1 LQKRISPPH
10 EQSVH
15 DDTPVD
21 LRRAFP
27 LAASNG
33 ICQNRRHP
41 SMSTPNPSALPPW
54 ANEIIDLYESG
65 ARAQF
70 ILHGNV
76 DDVLLLPAP
85 DKARIVALET
95 YLRERLLARF
105 DVVIRYDLGNGI
117 RVEKGGDRFA
127 EWPPAAKENALPKA
141 PREAIIV
148 LTHYL
153 RFCANM
159 AQLKPERATRVAVII
174 RNAGLIVPPSGGGAN
189 YELSAIASQL
199 RDWAADPAIA
209 EHHCAT
215 FLISENLN
223 DLHPLV
229 ARNPQAACIAVPL
242 PQKAELEPALAQLA
256 AFYPLPLTPFGG
268 DFSQP
273 AAALAGATLNSIETL
288 LQTRH
293 HHRKELTP
301 RDLIDLKKELIERDA
316 QGLIEFIKPDRSLD
330 DLHGQESI
338 KAWLRQDIAL
348 WSAGDL
354 AALPMGYLFCGP
366 VGTGK
371 TYMVE
376 CLAGEAGVPVVKM
389 KNFRDKWVGS
399 TESNLEKIFLL
410 LDALGRCIVFVDE
423 AAQALGRRNADSGD
437 SGVSGRV
444 YGMMA
449 ERMSDSRKRGRI
461 VWALATS
468 RPDLVEVDL
477 KRPGRVDV
485 KIPLFP
491 TATPEEGYRLIRA
504 LAKRR
509 GVPLE
514 ESLPEIFRPS
524 IPDLL
529 TPGAAEALS
538 VKLYRA
544 LKTGAANPEAALSA
558 ALRDYQPPVPLT
570 VIEDQ
575 IRLAV
580 HEATDL
586 AFVPDR
592 FRA

>member
-1 LQKRISPPH
+1 
-10 EQSVH
+10 
-15 DDTPVD
+15 
-21 LRRAFP
+21 
-27 LAASNG
+27 
-33 ICQNRRHP
+33 
-41 SMSTPNPSALPPW
+41 MSTPTPSDLPPW
-54 ANEIIDLYESG
+54 ACEVIDLYESG
-65 ARAQF
+65 ACSQF

-76 DDVLLLPAP
+76 DDRVLLPVSGGTP
-85 DKARIVALET
+85 KIVALEAF
-95 YLRERLLARF
+95 LRDRLLVRF
-105 DVVIRYDLGNGI
+105 DVVISYDLGNGI

-127 EWPPAAKENALPKA
+127 EWPPAAKEATLPKI

-153 RFCANM
+153 RFCANVTR
-159 AQLKPERATRVAVII
+159 LKPEKATRVAVIM
-174 RNAGLIVPPSGGGAN
+174 RNAGLIVPPSNGGAN

-199 RDWAADPAIA
+199 REWAADPTIA
-209 EHHCAT
+209 EQHCAT
-215 FLISENLN
+215 FLLTENLN

-229 ARNPQAACIAVPL
+229 ARNPQASRVSIPL
-242 PQKAELEPALAQLA
+242 PQQPELLPALNYLGTL
-256 AFYPLPLTPFGG
+256 YPIPLKPFGG
-268 DFSQP
+268 DFSEP
-273 AAALAGATLNSIETL
+273 AAALAGASLSSIETL
-288 LQTRH
+288 LQTRQH
-293 HHRKELTP
+293 HAKELTP
-301 RDLIDLKKELIERDA
+301 KDLVALKKDLVERDA
-316 QGLIEFIKPDRSLD
+316 QGLIEFVKPDRNLD
-330 DLHGQESI
+330 ALHGQASI

-348 WSAGDL
+348 WRSGDL

-371 TYMVE
+371 TFMVE

-399 TESNLEKIFLL
+399 TESNLEKIFRL

-423 AAQALGRRNADSGD
+423 ADQALGRRSSDSGD

-449 ERMSDSRKRGRI
+449 ERMSDSRNRGRI
-461 VWALATS
+461 IWALATS

-491 TATPEEGYRLIRA
+491 TATPEEGYQLIRT

-509 GVPLE
+509 GVVLE
-514 ESLPEIFRPS
+514 EALPETFRKS

-544 LKTGAANPEAALSA
+544 LKTGASSPSEALSA
-558 ALRDYQPPVPLT
+558 ALRDYQPPVPVS
-570 VIEDQ
+570 VILGQ
-575 IRLAV
+575 IALAV
-580 HEATDL
+580 AEATDL
-586 AFVPDR
+586 GFVPER
-592 FRA
+592 FRG

>member
-1 LQKRISPPH
+1 
-10 EQSVH
+10 
-15 DDTPVD
+15 
-21 LRRAFP
+21 
-27 LAASNG
+27 
-33 ICQNRRHP
+33 
-41 SMSTPNPSALPPW
+41 MSTPRLPELPPW
-54 ANEIIDLYESG
+54 AADVIDRYESG
-65 ARAQF
+65 ANAQF

-76 DDVLLLPAP
+76 DDRVLLPTSGA
-85 DKARIVALET
+85 DARIVSLES
-95 YLRERLLARF
+95 YLRERLLGSF
-105 DVVIRYDLGNGI
+105 EVVLSYDLGNGI

-141 PREAIIV
+141 PREAIHV
-148 LTHYL
+148 LSHYL
-153 RFCANM
+153 RFCANV
-159 AQLKPERATRVAVII
+159 ARIKPERATRVAVIVK
-174 RNAGLIVPPSGGGAN
+174 NAGLIVPPSTGGAN

-199 RDWAADPAIA
+199 RDWAADPMIA
-209 EHHCAT
+209 DQHCAT
-215 FLISENLN
+215 FLLVENLN

-229 ARNPQAACIAVPL
+229 SRNSQTACINVPL
-242 PQKAELEPALAQLA
+242 PQAPDLLPALGHLNSVYPIPLA
-256 AFYPLPLTPFGG
+256 PFSG

-273 AAALAGATLNSIETL
+273 AAALAGASLNSIETL
-288 LQTRH
+288 MQTRQH
-293 HHRKELTP
+293 HGKELTP
-301 RDLIDLKKELIERDA
+301 QDLVVLKKELVEADA
-316 QGLIEFIKPDRSLD
+316 QGLIEFIKPDRTLD
-330 DLHGQESI
+330 DLHGQDAI

-348 WSAGDL
+348 WKSGDL

-399 TESNLEKIFLL
+399 TESNLEKIFRL

-423 AAQALGRRNADSGD
+423 ADQALGRRSADSGD

-461 VWALATS
+461 LWALATS

-491 TATPEEGYRLIRA
+491 TATPEEGYQLIRA

-509 GVPLE
+509 GVALE
-514 ESLPEIFRPS
+514 KKLPENFRSS

-544 LKTGAANPEAALSA
+544 LKTGAATPEAALTA
-558 ALRDYQPPVPLT
+558 ALSDYQAPVPIT
-570 VIEDQ
+570 IIEDQ
-575 IRLAV
+575 IALAV
-580 HEATDL
+580 AEATDL
-586 AFVPDR
+586 SFVPDR
-592 FRA
+592 FRG